1 MVKSKSNSI
10 ETLIS
15 QALNEIIM
23 KSVLKNF
30 KKIFNEKEKFEK
42 MKESIRM
49 MKSSD
54 GLNENIKSIRKTNGN
69 AQS

>member
-49 MKSSD
+49 M
-54 GLNENIKSIRKTNGN
+54 
-69 AQS
+69 

>member
-30 KKIFNEKEKFEK
+30 KKFFNEKEKFEK

>member
-30 KKIFNEKEKFEK
+30 KKFFNEKEKFEK

-54 GLNENIKSIRKTNGN
+54 GLNENIKSIRKTKGN